1 MDLLDGE
8 AAGCLT
14 IILRTRGCRWRRCTM
29 CGYAAEGA
37 PATEEDLMVQ
47 FLAATKDLSSEDQ
60 VVKIYTSG
68 SFLDPVEVPESVGV
82 RILDGLAAAGVEKLV
97 VESRP
102 EYVTR
107 ERVEDSVAR
116 IRTEVAIGLET
127 SSDLVRDQSI
137 CKGFSFEE
145 FKEAAKAVHL
155 GGGSVKTYLLLK
167 PLFLSEGVA
176 IFDALRS
183 ARDATPFSDVLSLNL
198 SNIQRGTLME
208 RMWMQGDYRP
218 PWLWS
223 AVEVLRNATS
233 IPIICDPVAAGT
245 RRGPRNC
252 GRCDE
257 AIAKAIRE
265 HALTQDAGVF
275 EDLDCGCK
283 AAWEKVV
290 ELEDLAF
297 GSPLASDSRRL

>member
-1 MDLLDGE
+1 
-8 AAGCLT
+8 
-14 IILRTRGCRWRRCTM
+14 M
-29 CGYAAEGA
+29 CGYASEGA
-37 PATEEDLMVQ
+37 PATEEDLLVQ
-47 FLAATKDLSSEDQ
+47 FRAATKDLSTEDR

-68 SFLDPVEVPESVGV
+68 SFFDPIEVPESV
-82 RILDGLAAAGVEKLV
+82 RIQILDGLAAAGVEKLV
-97 VESRP
+97 IESRP
-102 EYVTR
+102 EYVTL

-116 IRTEVAIGLET
+116 IRTEVAMGLET
-127 SSDLVRDQSI
+127 ASDLVRNQSI
-137 CKGFSFEE
+137 CKGFSFED
-145 FKEAAKAVHL
+145 FRVAAKTVHL

-167 PLFLSEGVA
+167 PPFLSEGVA
-176 IFDALRS
+176 ISDALRS
-183 ARDATPFSDVLSLNL
+183 ARDATPCSEVLSLNL
-198 SNIQRGTLME
+198 ANIQRGTLME
-208 RMWMQGDYRP
+208 RMWIQGDYRP

-223 AVEVLRNATS
+223 AVEVLKSVSS

-257 AIAKAIRE
+257 AVAKAIRA
-265 HALTQDAGVF
+265 HALSQDVGVF

-297 GSPLASDSRRL
+297 GSPLDSDSRRL